1 LTCLDDKCIIYFE
14 PIHNRLA
21 CLGPEK
27 GGKRDALPEKNQ
39 RIVVVGSANMDI
51 VISVDRLPRGGETI
65 PGGAMALFPGGKGAN
80 QACAAAKLAGGA
92 CLIAQVG
99 NDRFGEALLASIE
112 EAGVDTALI
121 GASARA
127 SGCASIY
134 VLPDGQ
140 NSIVI
145 SAGANATLDPTT
157 ALSRLETLGS
167 PGFVLSQLEI
177 PVETVEAVLT
187 WARAHGAVT
196 ILDPAPA
203 RPLPPSLL
211 GTIDFLTPNQSEA
224 ATLLGKPC
232 WEIRSFADAQ
242 QAARGLL
249 AMGPSAVVIKLG
261 ALGCVVATGGMCS
274 SVEGF
279 RVEVVD
285 TTAAGDAFNGAF
297 AVALADGKPLLEA
310 AAFANAAGAV
320 SVTRNGAQASLPA
333 REELERFIKQAVAV
347 CVDA

>member
-1 LTCLDDKCIIYFE
+1 MAALTRSRSPAPTGVAPDSTLDTVPTETPARLATSLIVAIEVGPCSHTRSQTKIIHSENILTCLDDKCIIYFE

-27 GGKRDALPEKNQ
+27 GGKRDALPEKNK

-145 SAGANATLDPTT
+145 YAGANATLDPTT

-224 ATLLGKPC
+224 ATLDRKSPRL
-232 WEIRSFADAQ
+232 I
-242 QAARGLL
+242 
-249 AMGPSAVVIKLG
+249 
-261 ALGCVVATGGMCS
+261 S
-274 SVEGF
+274 SHLV
-279 RVEVVD
+279 
-285 TTAAGDAFNGAF
+285 
-297 AVALADGKPLLEA
+297 L
-310 AAFANAAGAV
+310 
-320 SVTRNGAQASLPA
+320 
-333 REELERFIKQAVAV
+333 
-347 CVDA
+347 